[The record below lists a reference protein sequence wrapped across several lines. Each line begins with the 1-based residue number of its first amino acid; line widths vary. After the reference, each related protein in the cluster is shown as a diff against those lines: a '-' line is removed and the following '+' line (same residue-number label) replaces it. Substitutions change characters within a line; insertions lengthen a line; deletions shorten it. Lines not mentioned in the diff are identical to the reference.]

1 MQCTNNDIQE
11 LLPAYE
17 QQLLDRNDRARVE
30 RHLAA
35 CEDCARD
42 LAMIRVL
49 ADEPVPDPGEAFW
62 TALPGKV
69 YREVREQDR
78 QKRSGGLMGLL
89 DRVLFPRWAR
99 AGAVAVVLLVSAVSW
114 FLVHPGPVEI
124 ASTAPP
130 DTVSPYEDMLD
141 AESVDMAELD
151 DTQLDSLDSWAA
163 RELASLQETPGDLF
177 TSGFDASTDDKLAE
191 LNEQELEDLSNHLD
205 EYEEEG

>member
-17 QQLLDRNDRARVE
+17 QQLLDRNDRSRVE
-30 RHLAA
+30 KHLAA
-35 CEDCARD
+35 CEDCARE
-42 LAMIRVL
+42 LAMIRML

-89 DRVLFPRWAR
+89 DRVLLPRWAW
-99 AGAVAVVLLVSAVSW
+99 AGAAAAVLLVAAVSW
-114 FLVHPGPVEI
+114 FLVHPRPGEI

>member
-17 QQLLDRNDRARVE
+17 QQLLDRNDRSRVE
-30 RHLAA
+30 KHLAA
-35 CEDCARD
+35 CEDCARE
-42 LAMIRVL
+42 LAMIRML

-89 DRVLFPRWAR
+89 DRVLLPRWAW
-99 AGAVAVVLLVSAVSW
+99 AGAAAAVLLVAAVSW
-114 FLVHPGPVEI
+114 FLVHPRPEEI